1 MFYIPDEDDYE
12 FLQNNQVSQ
21 VSQQVSQV
29 SQTEITQSTQST
41 QSTKTTELVDYGLTC
56 SICLS
61 EEFNNDMCITN
72 CKHIF
77 HLGCLEK
84 LNERDIHFCP
94 NCRNEDYIY
103 LLLSLNKK
111 QIEIFNTKMIIKNNN
126 NLFEIANQ
134 IIDENIKSVENMLK
148 NNINIKISRFREQI
162 INDKVEE
169 IKNIV
174 LNKVNLL
181 DIEFLKIFEDKINE
195 IAENNIEKIFKQ
207 KYKII
212 ENTLKTIDEK
222 VQQFLDKTIDEKV
235 EKILEQKME
244 KILKQKVS
252 NNLNNSK
259 LNIINNFKEK
269 CCLFC

>member
-1 MFYIPDEDDYE
+1 MFYFPDEDDYE
-12 FLQNNQVSQ
+12 FLQNNQVSQQVSQ

-41 QSTKTTELVDYGLTC
+41 QSTKITELVNFGLTC

-148 NNINIKISRFREQI
+148 NNINIKLYHFKQQI
-162 INDKVEE
+162 INNQIEE
-169 IKNIV
+169 IKSIIV
-174 LNKVNLL
+174 NKVNLL
-181 DIEFLKIFEDKINE
+181 NVEFVKIFDNTINE
-195 IAENNIEKIFKQ
+195 IAENSVEKKFKE
-207 KYKII
+207 KYEKI

-222 VQQFLDKTIDEKV
+222 VQEFLDKTIDEKV
-235 EKILEQKME
+235 EKILEQKMQ
-244 KILKQKVS
+244 KINK
-252 NNLNNSK
+252 
-259 LNIINNFKEK
+259 NNFKEK